1 MLLSKDAI
9 AAAVEVCGPDDF
21 YKPAHGHLFEAIT
34 SLYAHGEPA
43 DPVTVADELARAD
56 LLEAIGGP
64 SVLTDLQANTPAIS
78 NAGHYGRIVE
88 EHALLRRLIG
98 VAGEIAELG
107 YAMPEDVEGAID
119 QAETMMFD
127 VAQRRVTDSV
137 APLSD
142 LLRLS
147 LDRLEALYEKGE
159 SVTGTPSGYDD
170 LDEVLGGLQPSALVV
185 VGARPGIG
193 KTAFALGMAA
203 HAAIEGQRPVLL
215 FSLEMG
221 HHEVTQRLLSAEA
234 KVDSTRLRTGKL
246 LEADWH
252 KISHAIGRLSDAPLY
267 IDDNPN
273 VTVMDIRAKARR
285 LKSRTGDLGLVLV
298 DYLQLM
304 TGRRN
309 AENRQVEVSEIS
321 RGLKILARELQCPVV
336 ACSQLSR
343 TLETRA
349 DKRPMLADLRESG
362 CLTADARVLRAD
374 TGAEV
379 TMGELLLS
387 GETDIPVWSLDRD
400 LGVVEATM
408 GSVFPTGIKE
418 TFELRLA
425 SGRRVTAS
433 ANHPFLAAGGW
444 LRLDELERGVRIAVP
459 AFTPEPTRTVA
470 MSDAEIVL
478 LAHLLDDECATPGQ
492 PLTYTSADEANLAR
506 VEVAA
511 AHFGLAADLAA
522 EGRWTTLRLS
532 PPDAGAAVC
541 STPLGSWLTSLGL
554 ADLRSCD
561 KRVPTPVFS
570 LPNHQLA
577 FFLSHL
583 WRSQAGGGLA
593 APARRVYSTGSRRM
607 ADDLQTLLTR
617 FGLVS
622 RLEVVDRGHER
633 PRYEVHAAA
642 SAFDVL
648 DRASLGDAA
657 TPTSASPCAA
667 DVLWDEVVSIRPL
680 GRQPVYDATVAETHN
695 FVANGITVENSI
707 EQDSDVVMFVYR
719 DEVYNPESAD
729 RGTAEII
736 IAKHRNGP
744 TAVTRL
750 AFLDRYACFANM
762 ARV

>member
-107 YAMPEDVEGAID
+107 YAVPDDVEGAID
-119 QAETMMFD
+119 RAETMMFE

-252 KISHAIGRLSDAPLY
+252 KISHAIGRLSEAPLY

-362 CLTADARVLRAD
+362 CLTADARVLRSD

-379 TMGELLLS
+379 TVGELLLS

-400 LGVVEATM
+400 LGMVEATM
-408 GSVFPTGIKE
+408 GSVFPTGTKE
-418 TFELRLA
+418 TFELRLE
-425 SGRRVTAS
+425 SGRVVKAS
-433 ANHPFLAAGGW
+433 ANHPFLTADGW
-444 LRLDELERGVRIAVP
+444 LRLDELGPGERIAVP
-459 AFTPEPTRTVA
+459 CRTPEPTNPVA
-470 MSDAEIVL
+470 MTEGEIVL
-478 LAHLLDDECATPGQ
+478 LAHLLDDGCATPGE
-492 PLTYTSADEANLAR
+492 PLAYTSANQENLEHVQAAAASFG
-506 VEVAA
+506 VAA
-511 AHFGLAADLAA
+511 SRSSQ
-522 EGRWTTLRLS
+522 GRWSTLRFS
-532 PPDAGAAVC
+532 SSASGGTCSAAIA
-541 STPLGSWLTSLGL
+541 TWLRPLGLD
-554 ADLRSCD
+554 DLRSFD
-561 KRVPTPVFS
+561 KRVPAPVFS
-570 LPNHQLA
+570 LPNSQLA
-577 FFLSHL
+577 TFLGLL
-583 WRSQAGGGLA
+583 WRSQ
-593 APARRVYSTGSRRM
+593 RVLDVDDPSRLYSTGSRRL

-617 FGLVS
+617 FGLLS
-622 RLEVVDRGHER
+622 RLAVVDRGRQR
-633 PRYEVHAAA
+633 PRYEVHAPA
-642 SAFDVL
+642 SLYEVL
-648 DRASLGDAA
+648 DRASRRAVSGAA
-657 TPTSASPCAA
+657 VCGP
-667 DVLWDEVVSIRPL
+667 DVWWDEVTSIRPL
-680 GRQPVYDATVAETHN
+680 GPQPVYDATVAETHN